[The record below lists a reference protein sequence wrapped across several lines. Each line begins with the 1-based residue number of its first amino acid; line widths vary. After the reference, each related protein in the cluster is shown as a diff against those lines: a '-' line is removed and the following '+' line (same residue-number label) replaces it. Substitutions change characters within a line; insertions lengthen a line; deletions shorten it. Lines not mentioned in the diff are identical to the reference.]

1 MKSYEELRKEFL
13 EEVSKIDVSK
23 LLLSPDSGRSLKDY
37 AELLTAIADIPYRPE
52 YLSFNERVI
61 FEGEYNNRVPKVES
75 EGE

>member
-1 MKSYEELRKEFL
+1 MKSYEELRNEFL

-23 LLLSPDSGRSLKDY
+23 LLLSSYSGRSLKEY
-37 AELLTAIADIPYRPE
+37 AELLTAIADIPYRPK
-52 YLSFNERVI
+52 YLSLNERLI